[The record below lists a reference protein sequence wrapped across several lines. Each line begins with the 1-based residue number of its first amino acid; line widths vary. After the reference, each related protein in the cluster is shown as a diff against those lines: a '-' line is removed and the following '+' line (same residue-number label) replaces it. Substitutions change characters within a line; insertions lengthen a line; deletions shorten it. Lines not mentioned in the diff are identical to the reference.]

1 VKSDSKMRP
10 MCRHCYAWI
19 EVQHRIDEKIKILNP
34 DGSPHRCHG
43 TETSITTI
51 GSISVSKELP
61 PHPDDVRPAVRNT
74 DPETSHEAWDGA
86 KEGAATLRL
95 RIVAYLL
102 DQKERGATISEIADA
117 LGYKGAR
124 DSVSPRMK
132 ELSELGLV
140 YRGPSK
146 RVPGP
151 GLRLQSVWVHDS
163 FYTYPGA

>member
-1 VKSDSKMRP
+1 MSTDKKLEGKARP

-19 EVQHRIDEKIKILNP
+19 EVQRRLDGKIQILNP
-34 DGSPHRCHG
+34 DGSPHKCHG
-43 TETSITTI
+43 TETSVTTEEV
-51 GSISVSKELP
+51 SVKHIE
-61 PHPDDVRPAVRNT
+61 VRPAVRTT

-163 FYTYPGA
+163 FYRYPGA